1 MDDRE
6 ASLIRRAEER
16 VGTVL
21 RDKWTLERLL
31 GVGGMAS
38 VYAARHR
45 NGKLGAVK
53 LLHLELSLHQ
63 DWRERFL
70 REGYVANHVGHPGVV
85 SVLDDDVLEDGS
97 VFLVMELLEGE
108 PADLRAERQ
117 PWERLDPRQVV
128 WIADRVLDV
137 LDAAH
142 AKGIVHR
149 DIKPENIFLTHSGQ
163 VKVLDFGIARLRER
177 PAGTTATRTGA
188 TMGTPAYMPPEQALG
203 NNHQIDGRTDIWA
216 LGATMFFLLT
226 GRFVH
231 EADTANKLLLAA
243 MTKPAPPIRSI
254 LPELSPA
261 FAAIVDRALAFEQS
275 DRFQSAG
282 EMQQALRALGSAPL
296 LVPAGA
302 AITAV
307 PTFGPVPSAPAM
319 TASAVARDSLDTRP
333 RRRSL
338 APVVGSTLAG
348 VLLSGVIAV
357 VALGGGEDPQ
367 SPGAAT
373 SEPGVQTAEPGSA
386 APSEPDATATP
397 ELGPTSTA
405 AATTPGGTSAGV
417 ATSPGP
423 NLTAAPTS
431 SAVAVPKP
439 GAPEEEEQL
448 IFEPVP
454 EGAPRPGTSPVP
466 TRRPGSTKRDP
477 LGQW

>member
-216 LGATMFFLLT
+216 LGATMFSLLT
-226 GRFVH
+226 GRYVH
-231 EADTANKLLLAA
+231 QADTANKLLLAA

-261 FAAIVDRALAFEQS
+261 LAWIVDRALAFEQH
-275 DRFQSAG
+275 DRFQTAG
-282 EMQQALRALGSAPL
+282 EMQQALRALGDTAL
-296 LVPAGA
+296 LGPAA
-302 AITAV
+302 ASVTAVNAITA
-307 PTFGPVPSAPAM
+307 PRPGGAL
-319 TASAVARDSLDTRP
+319 TAAAVSRDSIDARP
-333 RRRSL
+333 RRRSARL
-338 APVVGSTLAG
+338 VAGAIAGVLFAAAVAGVALSSGEDPPTAATGPEATAAAAPGAPTPPATAEPEDPPAPVVAP
-348 VLLSGVIAV
+348 A
-357 VALGGGEDPQ
+357 
-367 SPGAAT
+367 
-373 SEPGVQTAEPGSA
+373 SA
-386 APSEPDATATP
+386 PVPAPAPA
-397 ELGPTSTA
+397 
-405 AATTPGGTSAGV
+405 SASV
-417 ATSPGP
+417 S
-423 NLTAAPTS
+423 APAP
-431 SAVAVPKP
+431 AVAPAKP
-439 GAPEEEEQL
+439 APGQGRL
-448 IFEPVP
+448 PS
-454 EGAPRPGTSPVP
+454 SP
-466 TRRPGSTKRDP
+466 SKSKSSDP
-477 LGQW
+477 LGKW